1 MKESFVISDVK
12 FCSCVSGTELAGSSY
27 LTVSYIWLVELGLGS
42 EISAKKEVK
51 EVLREERGNLI
62 Q

>member
-12 FCSCVSGTELAGSSY
+12 F
-27 LTVSYIWLVELGLGS
+27 VSYIWLVELGLGS